1 MSHNQ
6 NPRMVRGNN
15 NYCVY
20 IHINKINNKKYIG
33 ITCKQNP
40 EDRWG
45 PNGSKYKKNQP
56 CFYRAIQKYGWEN
69 FEHVIWA
76 ENLFEYEAKSI
87 EVALIETYK
96 TNISRWHDEAEGYNM
111 TDGGEG
117 TKGHETSEETRRKM
131 SDALKGKYV
140 GENASFYGKRHT
152 EESKKKMSETK
163 KKMYVGENHPFYGR
177 KHTEDA
183 KRKMSESKKGKYTGE
198 NNWFYGKKH
207 SDETRAKMSENH
219 ADFKGGNHPKAK
231 IVCQINNETNDI
243 VNVFSAS
250 TDAERIT
257 GVNHSHIIA
266 CCRGKHKIIG
276 GYNWKYLYDQT
287 CEDNTILQGAISL
300 GFITEEDALKMIN
313 CK

>member
-6 NPRMVRGNN
+6 NPRTVRGNK

-96 TNISRWHDEAEGYNM
+96 TNVSRWHDEAEGYNM

-131 SDALKGKYV
+131 SEALKGKYV
-140 GENASFYGKRHT
+140 GENASFYGKHHT

-207 SDETRAKMSENH
+207 SDDTRAKMSENH
-219 ADFKGGNHPKAK
+219 ADFKGGNHPKARA
-231 IVCQINNETNDI
+231 IYQIDMETHDI
-243 VNVFSAS
+243 IAWFGSS
-250 TDAERIT
+250 SDAEKAT
-257 GVNHSHIIA
+257 GANHSHIIA
-266 CCRGKHKIIG
+266 CCRGKQKTTG
-276 GYNWKYLYDQT
+276 GFKWAYA
-287 CEDNTILQGAISL
+287 DNKD
-300 GFITEEDALKMIN
+300 EEET
-313 CK
+313 

>member
-1 MSHNQ
+1 
-6 NPRMVRGNN
+6 MVKGNN

-20 IHINKINNKKYIG
+20 MHINKINNKKYIG

-69 FEHVIWA
+69 FDHIIWA

-87 EVALIETYK
+87 EIALIETYK

-131 SDALKGKYV
+131 SEALKGKYV

-152 EESKKKMSETK
+152 EESKKKMSEAK
-163 KKMYVGENHPFYGR
+163 KKMYVGENHPFYG
-177 KHTEDA
+177 KNHTEEA
-183 KRKMSESKKGKYTGE
+183 KKKMSEARKGKYTGE
-198 NNWFYGKKH
+198 NNSFYGQKH
-207 SDETRAKMSENH
+207 SEETRAKMRKNH
-219 ADFKGGNHPKAK
+219 ADFKGGNHPKARA
-231 IVCQINNETNDI
+231 VYQINNETDEI
-243 VNVFSAS
+243 IARFDSSV
-250 TDAERIT
+250 DAERIT
-257 GVNHSHIIA
+257 GINHSHIIA
-266 CCRGKHKIIG
+266 CCRGKQKTTG
-276 GYNWKYLYDQT
+276 GFKWSYADT
-287 CEDNTILQGAISL
+287 
-300 GFITEEDALKMIN
+300 
-313 CK
+313 